1 MEGATREG
9 SAWTEV
15 EWPQVYASTSVSDL
29 SPKCLLILVLI
40 LRKLGF
46 LWPGGTSLGN
56 LESSQKLTGWAAWW
70 LGAGLPTHPT
80 PVPALCPARVRE
92 EPLANQGV

>member
-1 MEGATREG
+1 MKGCPPHLPLARKNG
-9 SAWTEV
+9 G
-15 EWPQVYASTSVSDL
+15 QYL
-29 SPKCLLILVLI
+29 SPKCLLTLVLI

-56 LESSQKLTGWAAWW
+56 LESSQKLTGWAAW

-92 EPLANQGV
+92 EPVANGGGSEAAGALR